1 MILRIDPLA
10 QLTINEIAELTDGI
24 NTPGAGERW
33 LDELL
38 DFIIGYAK
46 PSVGYALCHNSKL
59 AAQGYSCI
67 IFNNWVIAFTI
78 SEDVFT
84 VHLVIHGSLLL

>member
-33 LDELL
+33 LDRLL
-38 DFIIGYAK
+38 DFILGYTK
-46 PSVGYALCHNSKL
+46 PNVAYSLCNNSKL
-59 AAQGYSCI
+59 AKQGYSCI
-67 IFNNWVIAFTI
+67 VFNNWVIAFTI
-78 SEDVFT
+78 AEDVFT